1 MADKPARRIIGETQ
15 EKYES
20 RRSEMSDTIWIKGF
34 KVGDTKLR
42 PWPMPTGN
50 WVRYYEHYVGRI
62 KRFVPCG
69 GSDCILDDDHD
80 PKVVSK
86 SLKWIVPA
94 VDQDGQLQY
103 FKIGPD
109 LQAAFKRKE
118 QRSPTNTV
126 SDRDWIIV
134 RTGSGFTDTKYDL
147 EEAEDGKY
155 KFKFKDVGEEPLSE
169 EELGAELGE
178 KYDEYVEAYG
188 EEAEPEPAPK
198 AKRARDDDDDDDDF
212 DAPRAARKTTTRA
225 SGRIQPGGGR
235 STKAAANGD
244 EDDDDDDVTAETPD
258 KVVEEVDVL
267 EGEGPTHEDIEAAP
281 TPVIRRWLLGREVE
295 IPKNATRAR
304 IIKLA
309 KDTSTFVPF

>member
-34 KVGDTKLR
+34 KPGDTKLR
-42 PWPMPTGN
+42 PWPMPTGQ

-69 GSDCILDDDHD
+69 GSDCVLDDDRD

-94 VDQDGQLQY
+94 VDQDGRLQY

-109 LQAAFKRKE
+109 LMEAFKRKE

-126 SDRDWIIV
+126 SDRDWIVV

-155 KFKFKDVGEEPLSE
+155 KFKFKEVGEEPLSE
-169 EELGAELGE
+169 EDLGAELGV

-188 EEAEPEPAPK
+188 EEDEPEPEPAPK
-198 AKRARDDDDDDDDF
+198 AKRARDDDDDF
-212 DAPRAARKTTTRA
+212 DAPRAARKTTSRA
-225 SGRIQPGGGR
+225 SGRIQPGGR
-235 STKAAANGD
+235 TKTESNGD
-244 EDDDDDDVTAETPD
+244 DPDDEPEAKTDETPD
-258 KVVEEVDVL
+258 KVVEAVDEL
-267 EGEGPTHEDIEAAP
+267 EGEGPTYDDIVAAP
-281 TPVIRRWLLGREVE
+281 TPVIRRWLEGREVE
-295 IPKNATRAR
+295 IPPNSTRSK